1 MNQNIKI
8 TKSSSIRISAFILS
22 LLFVFVFGNLSN
34 SVNTAVEK
42 FYSNFSSAAKIDT
55 NIVLIE
61 ITKSD
66 IEKLGAWPI
75 KRSYYALLF
84 NELNKIKPKKIGFG
98 IFLSDNVPGQA
109 IYNKLLLKEIKS
121 NKNIVL
127 GSLLSGLNLSNS
139 KIDVDSLIFPVLKK
153 DDEKLLT
160 GHLDYFKKNG
170 ILIPLAVKK
179 GNKVEYAFSQE
190 IARGQN
196 GNINQLVKLNTF
208 KNYRNYKK
216 FSLLQFLQLA
226 ESNSPQLNI
235 LKNRIVLIGVTAP
248 SITNRIILSNGN
260 EISGL
265 TLQAISVDN
274 IINNQ
279 ILNNNDLNLS
289 GYLFLLIAAVLIY
302 LREKVKPVLLYAV
315 SAVLFAIFTAII
327 FNNYFIEYNYSFFVI
342 PFVFV
347 ALSEIPIFISQKD
360 KQLSETIS
368 ESEILKNLLNA
379 KEQKLAKLQ
388 VEIENGKIP
397 SPEQANEIETLKRQI
412 NDFREKEN
420 ADKQF
425 EFDDTS
431 NGTNFHG
438 IIYKSKKMAAVIN
451 VIEKVAPQKAT
462 VLILGETGSGKELVA
477 KAVHQLSDRRNNNFV
492 AVNCAA
498 LSDSLLES
506 ELFGHKKGA
515 FTNAVAEKRGMFEA
529 ADKGTIFLDEIG
541 ETSESFQVKL
551 LRVLQSGEIQKV
563 GSVETKTVDVRVVA
577 ATNQN
582 LKQLVA
588 EKKFREDLYYR
599 LNVIT
604 IELPPLRERKEDIEL
619 LVKYFVEKADDNLKI
634 SQGVISQ
641 LVENQWKGNVRELE
655 GVISRAVIFAKGENR
670 DIIKLC
676 DLPEGLSKPD
686 KTEIGSLILD
696 SLREKRFSHSAIN
709 ETAKELG
716 GLSRTNVSEHYR
728 GMFFKEFVQNNLDF
742 DKAVLKI
749 SQSDKKEVI
758 AKVTAKGKTYLNNIE
773 KDIRKLS
780 NTEFDFV
787 KDKLKT
793 KYKNLPNKYHT
804 YLDEVI
810 NYLINKN

>member
-190 IARGQN
+190 IAHGQN

-327 FNNYFIEYNYSFFVI
+327 FNNYFIEFNYSFFVI

-696 SLREKRFSHSAIN
+696 SLREKLFSHSAIN

>member
-758 AKVTAKGKTYLNNIE
+758 AKVTTKGKTYLNNIE

>member
-327 FNNYFIEYNYSFFVI
+327 FNNYFIEFNYSFFVI